1 MQRLPV
7 GPDVTQLAEFA
18 RTWLRLLSCFSLP
31 CEETV
36 QSDMRQDKEQEGR
49 PVTFE
54 HRFPAQ
60 MMAIDGTW
68 RRSCK
73 GG

>member
-1 MQRLPV
+1 
-7 GPDVTQLAEFA
+7 
-18 RTWLRLLSCFSLP
+18 
-31 CEETV
+31 
-36 QSDMRQDKEQEGR
+36 MRQDKEQEGR